1 MNGSGKGDRK
11 HLASSLRLA
20 HGWRLA
26 GRIDVSEETIRRF
39 LRPAVLAVPRS
50 LAARFKS
57 CRIFL
62 KPHLTNKALDSQWV
76 EREEGIDIEVA
87 CAGREEHDLAMEA
100 LLCLGQALWEKT
112 LPVER
117 QAYLNLVAAEI
128 EAGVPGEIDEAALR
142 EKRVLFSSRAS
153 ARSPARLEL
162 YAQASFG
169 GTVAEYIHCLWH
181 DVTVRSGSEHLPA
194 PWLRRRLELLASW
207 FPPDRGHRLYPR
219 D

>member
-1 MNGSGKGDRK
+1 
-11 HLASSLRLA
+11 
-20 HGWRLA
+20 
-26 GRIDVSEETIRRF
+26 
-39 LRPAVLAVPRS
+39 
-50 LAARFKS
+50 
-57 CRIFL
+57 L
-62 KPHLTNKALDSQWV
+62 K
-76 EREEGIDIEVA
+76 
-87 CAGREEHDLAMEA
+87 
-100 LLCLGQALWEKT
+100 
-112 LPVER
+112 
-117 QAYLNLVAAEI
+117 LVAAEI